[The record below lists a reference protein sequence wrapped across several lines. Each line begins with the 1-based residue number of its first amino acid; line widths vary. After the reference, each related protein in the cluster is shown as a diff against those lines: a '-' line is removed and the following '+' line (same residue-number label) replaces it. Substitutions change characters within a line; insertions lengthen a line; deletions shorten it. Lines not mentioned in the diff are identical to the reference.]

1 MRFVQ
6 HPQRRG
12 GAQEPPVACVLPS
25 LLLCSIREKKAFM
38 SASAPSEP
46 PGSASAQHPRSSLAV
61 LALGAIGVVFGDI
74 GTSPLYTMKEAFG
87 GAHGIGLS
95 HDNVLGVLSLVFWSL
110 MSFVTIKYVMFVMR
124 ADNRGEGGIMALMA
138 LVISSLGQG
147 SRGRW
152 LFMMLGMF
160 GSALF
165 YGDSMITPA
174 ISVLSAVEGLSVA
187 TPVLDAYV
195 VPITVAVIVGLFVVQ
210 FKGTATVG
218 ALFGPVTAVWFLV
231 LAILGVAQIVHN
243 PHVLT
248 ALNPA
253 YAARFFAENGAH
265 GFLALGAVVLAVTGA
280 EALYAD
286 MGHFGKKPIRLA
298 WLAVVFPALI
308 LNYFGQ
314 GALLLRDAT
323 AVEHP
328 FYRMVPQWA
337 LYPMVGLATAATVIA
352 SQAVISGAYSLT
364 RQAIQLG
371 YCPRLAIRHTSEK
384 EIGQV
389 YMPWINWVLLSAVLI
404 LVLGFQ
410 SSSALA
416 SAYGIAVT
424 GTMVID
430 TILLFFV
437 ITRIWKWGVVPGVV
451 ICGTLLG
458 IDLCFFGANSVKI
471 LSGGWFPL
479 AIAVVVFALISTW
492 RRGRELLYDRL
503 RPGAI
508 PLEPFLA
515 SIALHP
521 PTRVPGTAVFLT
533 AGREGVPHAMLHN
546 LNHNKVLHER
556 VVLLTV
562 QTEDVPYVPD
572 AQRIE
577 FADLGA
583 GFYRATVHYGFK
595 DEPDLPA
602 ALQLPNALGLQFDMM
617 ETSFFLSRQTIVPT
631 KAPGMA
637 LWREKL
643 FAAMSRN
650 SVSATEFFRIPTNR
664 VVELGTQVEI

>member
-1 MRFVQ
+1 MT
-6 HPQRRG
+6 
-12 GAQEPPVACVLPS
+12 
-25 LLLCSIREKKAFM
+25 
-38 SASAPSEP
+38 ASAPPEP
-46 PGSASAQHPRSSLAV
+46 PAVQSQAASPEHHRSSLAV

-87 GAHGIGLS
+87 SAHGIDLS
-95 HDNVLGVLSLVFWSL
+95 HDNVLGILSLVFWSL
-110 MSFVTIKYVMFVMR
+110 TSFVTIKYVTFIMR
-124 ADNRGEGGIMALMA
+124 ADNRGEGGIMALLA
-138 LVISSLGQG
+138 LVVGTAGRG

-152 LFMMLGMF
+152 WLTALGMF
-160 GSALF
+160 GAALF

-187 TPVLDAYV
+187 TPVFDPYI

-218 ALFGPVTAVWFLV
+218 ALFGPVTAVWFVV
-231 LAILGVAQIVHN
+231 LAVLGSVQIVHN
-243 PHVLT
+243 PHVLA
-248 ALNPA
+248 ALDPG
-253 YAARFFAENGAH
+253 YAVRFFAENRVH
-265 GFLALGAVVLAVTGA
+265 GFLALGAVVLAVTGS

-286 MGHFGKKPIRLA
+286 MGHFGKRPIRLA
-298 WLAVVFPALI
+298 WMSTVFPALV

-314 GALLLRDAT
+314 GALLLRDPS

-328 FYRMVPQWA
+328 FFRMVPQWG
-337 LYPMVGLATAATVIA
+337 LYPMVGLATIATVIA

-389 YMPWINWVLLSAVLI
+389 YMPWINWVLLAAVLI
-404 LVLGFQ
+404 LVVGFR

-430 TILLFFV
+430 TVLLYFV
-437 ITRIWKWGVVPGVV
+437 ITRIWKWGVAAGLL
-451 ICGTLLG
+451 ICGTFLV
-458 IDLCFFGANSVKI
+458 IDLGFFGANTVKI
-471 LSGGWFPL
+471 TSGGWFPL
-479 AIAVVVFALISTW
+479 VIGMAVFTLISTW

-508 PLEPFLA
+508 PLEPFLV
-515 SIALHP
+515 SIGTHP

-546 LNHNKVLHER
+546 LSHNKVLHER

-562 QTEDVPYVPD
+562 VTEDVPYVPD
-572 AQRIE
+572 EQRLE
-577 FADLGA
+577 LAELGS

-595 DEPDLPA
+595 DEPDLPR
-602 ALQLPNALGLQFDMM
+602 ALQQANRLGLAFEMM